1 MARMGIDKNVIIYRA
16 AQLANDVGVENITLK
31 TLANNLDIQTTSLYN
46 HIGGL
51 DDLKKLMIYG
61 YLQNGRSD
69 FRGGSWY

>member
-31 TLANNLDIQTTSLYN
+31 ALANNLDIQTTSLYN

-51 DDLKKLMIYG
+51 DDLKKTDDLW
-61 YLQNGRSD
+61 LSSNGRSD